1 MAKSLR
7 SKVKRSF
14 RSQKRESGVFAATEA
29 ARLNRLSTKLMTVA
43 SRKENEVEKAEHQE
57 QLPQDCQDSPGWCWF
72 ALFGLLDANDITAEV
87 LDAILVSP
95 PSITSQC
102 LYAWGVAARKA
113 AGGSTKC
120 GDGNLGRPE
129 GQ

>member
-14 RSQKRESGVFAATEA
+14 RSQKRESGVYAATEA
-29 ARLNRLSTKLMTVA
+29 ARLNRLNAKLTTVA
-43 SRKENEVEKAEHQE
+43 SRKENEVAKAEHQE
-57 QLPQDCQDSPGWCWF
+57 QIQQDRQDSPGWCWF

-102 LYAWGVAARKA
+102 LRAWDVAARKA
-113 AGGSTKC
+113 AGRPTKS
-120 GDGNLGRPE
+120 GGGNLE
-129 GQ
+129 A